1 MEKLKNKNR
10 ILVLILSVL
19 IIFGNF
25 TEVYATETFGLSGPE
40 DLDFGCVNT
49 YNNLL
54 YVSGIIADIDPAF
67 LKIIMCK
74 ESKGVPQISPNS
86 NGTFDAGIM
95 QINDVSGQGYSKEER
110 NKNAALNVWLST
122 QVIKGK
128 LANIKNGDFVG
139 DSKYGE
145 TVKED
150 AFSILWF
157 YNGYSSGKNLPT
169 YVIPTNDEYIQNTQ
183 LSTIKR
189 GLSTNSNYKSVSAS
203 IMLPPQSLV
212 EIGTTKYIDFYTK
225 LNGNYGKYT
234 GIKFED
240 EDYSDMSI
248 PTANRYGGILG
259 NALGTAS
266 WVKET
271 PEFSDVD
278 TDTEY
283 STTVTGT
290 SEYNQKLDYSS
301 YKITRAV
308 IKAIFT
314 LISIL
319 VYGLIILMVTTW
331 VLYLFYFLGVFQ
343 VNKIMKKITRGKLD
357 CSDEDIVKELL
368 IVTAFVAVSIA
379 LIITGFL
386 QSIVTHITLWIMTIT

>member
-1 MEKLKNKNR
+1 
-10 ILVLILSVL
+10 
-19 IIFGNF
+19 
-25 TEVYATETFGLSGPE
+25 
-40 DLDFGCVNT
+40 
-49 YNNLL
+49 
-54 YVSGIIADIDPAF
+54 
-67 LKIIMCK
+67 
-74 ESKGVPQISPNS
+74 
-86 NGTFDAGIM
+86 
-95 QINDVSGQGYSKEER
+95 
-110 NKNAALNVWLST
+110 
-122 QVIKGK
+122 
-128 LANIKNGDFVG
+128 
-139 DSKYGE
+139 
-145 TVKED
+145 
-150 AFSILWF
+150 
-157 YNGYSSGKNLPT
+157 
-169 YVIPTNDEYIQNTQ
+169 
-183 LSTIKR
+183 
-189 GLSTNSNYKSVSAS
+189 
-203 IMLPPQSLV
+203 
-212 EIGTTKYIDFYTK
+212 
-225 LNGNYGKYT
+225 
-234 GIKFED
+234 
-240 EDYSDMSI
+240 
-248 PTANRYGGILG
+248 
-259 NALGTAS
+259 LGTAS